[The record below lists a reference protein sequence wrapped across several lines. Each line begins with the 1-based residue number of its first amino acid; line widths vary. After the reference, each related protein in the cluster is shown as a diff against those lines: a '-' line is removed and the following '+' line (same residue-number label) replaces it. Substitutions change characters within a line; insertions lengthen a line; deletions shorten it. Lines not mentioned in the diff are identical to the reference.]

1 MSLMEQ
7 KRNETPLEEARRK
20 WGAQRV
26 EACGLRKVE
35 RQGARG
41 IPRERGRSEPRTSI
55 GNPERSL
62 PPGVYVTSQLQEP
75 NYGFYQIFKLRDVM
89 SDAGLNDCKRF
100 DSLLC
105 RLRDEEQVQLHA
117 RDVTVHT
124 PEENEKDFSM
134 KTDTVWEPSPCPG
147 LRKPSE
153 RPRKA
158 WYEFCHAIPAARS

>member
-1 MSLMEQ
+1 MSKQVDFGKL
-7 KRNETPLEEARRK
+7 ND
-20 WGAQRV
+20 
-26 EACGLRKVE
+26 
-35 RQGARG
+35 
-41 IPRERGRSEPRTSI
+41 RERVAFLVKEADR
-55 GNPERSL
+55 NPEQASEILNAAFRQ
-62 PPGVYVTSQLQEP
+62 GVYVTSQLQEP

-147 LRKPSE
+147 LQKPSG

>member
-1 MSLMEQ
+1 MSKQVDFGKL
-7 KRNETPLEEARRK
+7 ND
-20 WGAQRV
+20 
-26 EACGLRKVE
+26 
-35 RQGARG
+35 
-41 IPRERGRSEPRTSI
+41 RERVAFLVKEADR
-55 GNPERSL
+55 NPEQASEILNAAFRQ
-62 PPGVYVTSQLQEP
+62 GVYVTSQLQEP

-117 RDVTVHT
+117 RNVTVHT

-158 WYEFCHAIPAARS
+158 WYEFCNAIPAARS